1 LHLRPDNPT
10 AAAGPLVE
18 GLERLRRLRTQV
30 DDIQAL
36 GRQLDY
42 KIASFED
49 AILGCLG
56 LDVEC
61 VAERAHVT
69 PGERVRIHGRL
80 LNPLDVRI
88 DASRLS
94 LCVPDG
100 WEITPV
106 STHDPV
112 QHMDYDVV
120 VPVDAP
126 VSAPFWL
133 REAHDAY
140 RYQVAD
146 ETFACEA
153 LDAPPVVLQC
163 DFVFAGQRLTV
174 QRPATRRSGSRAAI
188 ESFRSPCSPRF
199 PFDHRFAGSSCPSTP
214 LAARSMSTLR
224 CTAMST
230 NGLRRTVCRS

>member
-1 LHLRPDNPT
+1 F
-10 AAAGPLVE
+10 
-18 GLERLRRLRTQV
+18 
-30 DDIQAL
+30 

-42 KIASFED
+42 KIACFED

-69 PGERVRIHGRL
+69 AGERVRIHGRL
-80 LNPLDVRI
+80 LNPLDVHI

-94 LCVPDG
+94 LSVPDR
-100 WEITPV
+100 WEITQV
-106 STHDPV
+106 STQDP
-112 QHMDYDVV
+112 QHADYDVV

-133 REAHDAY
+133 RKAHDAY
-140 RYQVAD
+140 RYEVAD

-153 LDAPPVVLQC
+153 LDAPPVVLRC

-174 QRPATRRSGSRAAI
+174 QRPATRR
-188 ESFRSPCSPRF
+188 E
-199 PFDHRFAGSSCPSTP
+199 RFAGGYRELP
-214 LAARSMSTLR
+214 LS
-224 CTAMST
+224 
-230 NGLRRTVCRS
+230 V